1 MQLSFFKQGLG
12 TFSAVRRR
20 ISRGY
25 PKDVRLK
32 KIAAR
37 AAVMAQAGQYN
48 YPRCLLRG
56 NRVAAQLALGR
67 FMEAAMSI
75 TYLLENQYAPY
86 YKWLHRGLGNLRR
99 GPQLAEQIVRLCT
112 PVSGAEK
119 VQLIE
124 AVCLDTGEELR
135 RQGLVDGSSS
145 FLLDLCQELL
155 EQIQVPWLREM
166 HVMEE

>member
-1 MQLSFFKQGLG
+1 
-12 TFSAVRRR
+12 
-20 ISRGY
+20 
-25 PKDVRLK
+25 
-32 KIAAR
+32 
-37 AAVMAQAGQYN
+37 
-48 YPRCLLRG
+48 
-56 NRVAAQLALGR
+56 
-67 FMEAAMSI
+67 MSI